1 MVRMHGESTK
11 GHNMAPTVGSLTRR
25 ALLASGAVGAA
36 FPAATP
42 SIVNTQ
48 SCGPSTTMSPWRP
61 WLFKLLHVVSRS
73 KTLTRNGWV
82 RDKEELGISWLR
94 VRLLDGEEDTSF
106 TFRPHG
112 REPHIAIEAK
122 RALSDA
128 IYEECCVVGD
138 WDGAA
143 FTHNEYRGSIGEIAN
158 TKGWQA
164 RQRIRA
170 SICKRKRNKELR
182 NV

>member
-1 MVRMHGESTK
+1 
-11 GHNMAPTVGSLTRR
+11 MAPTVGSLTRR

-170 SICKRKRNKELR
+170 SILQQKTKQRANRLR
-182 NV
+182 VREAKAIAKVL